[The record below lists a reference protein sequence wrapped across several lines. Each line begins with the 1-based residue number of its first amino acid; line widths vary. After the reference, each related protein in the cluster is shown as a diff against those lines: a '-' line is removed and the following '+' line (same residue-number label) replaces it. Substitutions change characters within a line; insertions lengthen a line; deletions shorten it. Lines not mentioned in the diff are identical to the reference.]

1 MASLAT
7 ARTRLGLAGVPKQP
21 QGSFLGRVPPTDIPV
36 SDTLSVSLTES
47 TPTISAENSRTGY
60 TQQFTRMAL
69 SGVQRL
75 SDGSFVK
82 QQITFVTLSV
92 TDSWPVTLSEDP
104 VDENQIVGGDE
115 WRLTLTD
122 IANLRNN
129 QAVTDTLG
137 VGISE
142 TISLLQAGVLTLS
155 VTDTLSVSMT
165 QGAGDVRVT
174 LAVTDAL
181 DLTFTETDPSTI
193 ATPLELKTATDDLNV
208 TLSGEES
215 NLSIFAGVVPI
226 SATDLWSVALEAEV
240 AGVAVQQP
248 IGRITFRILTNSM
261 KFEFV

>member
-21 QGSFLGRVPPTDIPV
+21 EGSFLGRVPATPISA

-47 TPTISAENSRTGY
+47 TPAISAETGRTGY

-69 SGVQRL
+69 SGVPRL

-82 QQITFVTLSV
+82 EQITFVELTA

-104 VDENQIVGGDE
+104 VDENQIIGGDD
-115 WRLTLTD
+115 WRLSLTD
-122 IANLRNN
+122 ISNLRNN
-129 QAVTDTLG
+129 LAVTDALG

-181 DLTFTETDPSTI
+181 NLTLTESPGTVAFPLQLVAVTD
-193 ATPLELKTATDDLNV
+193 ALNV
-208 TLSGEES
+208 TLSGEQA

-226 SATDLWSVALEAEV
+226 SATDLWNVTLEAEV
-240 AGVAVQQP
+240 AGVTVQQP

>member
-21 QGSFLGRVPPTDIPV
+21 EGSFLARVPATPISA
-36 SDTLSVSLTES
+36 SDTLSVSLTEG
-47 TPTISAENSRTGY
+47 TPTVSTETGRTGY

-69 SGVQRL
+69 SGVPRL
-75 SDGSFVK
+75 SDGSFTKEQV
-82 QQITFVTLSV
+82 TFIELSV
-92 TDSWPVTLSEDP
+92 SDSWPVTLSEDP
-104 VDENQIVGGDE
+104 VDENQIIGGDD

-142 TISLLQAGVLTLS
+142 TISLLQAGVVTLS

-181 DLTFTETDPSTI
+181 NLTLTETDPSTV

-215 NLSIFAGVVPI
+215 NLSIFAGFVPI
-226 SATDLWSVALEAEV
+226 SATDLWNIALEAEV
-240 AGVAVQQP
+240 AGVTVQQP